1 MPAELLLRTRLA
13 LSETAF
19 VEIVIWR
26 VPKPVRGSPHNF
38 KYRLALVSEDICVLR
53 YDNEAGK
60 GDHKILLG
68 LASFEFHCSLPLLDE
83 FLDLDS
89 TLSLQSRIRV
99 STLRPTAL
107 WDVAGDIFKYTCF
120 LAGWAMIRRH
130 ISLEGKSAI

>member
-38 KYRLALVSEDICVLR
+38 KYRLALVSEGVCVLR

-60 GDHKILLG
+60 GDHK
-68 LASFEFHCSLPLLDE
+68 HLDDRE
-83 FLDLDS
+83 VPFGFVDLDQ
-89 TLSLQSRIRV
+89 LQADFW
-99 STLRPTAL
+99 T
-107 WDVAGDIFKYTCF
+107 DVIA
-120 LAGWAMIRRH
+120 WRNRQ
-130 ISLEGKSAI
+130 